1 MRQRLFF
8 ALSDVVDAFVIP
20 VEKQNEGIK
29 NLPTPFVTARVWNIG
44 NICHVAALLPSD
56 VDKQVF
62 CSLVDVEDF
71 VPKQTEAGGALQGQF
86 P

>member
-29 NLPTPFVTARVWNIG
+29 NLPTPFVAARVWNFG

-56 VDKQVF
+56 VDEEVF
-62 CSLVDVEDF
+62 CGLVDVEDF